1 MIINLY
7 SQNLCAQKKPNV
19 YPSKQHVSLFTTTTA
34 PELLSIFYQASSTT
48 RNYGIAEGLFL
59 CGLNKF

>member
-1 MIINLY
+1 MCTLANNMLTY
-7 SQNLCAQKKPNV
+7 LLPQR
-19 YPSKQHVSLFTTTTA
+19 TA
-34 PELLSIFYQASSTT
+34 PKLLSIFYQASSTT